1 MAPETHLAWKNPE
14 PVPHDSP
21 STAPH
26 KAHLR
31 LLESS
36 KDDLHPILRQR
47 DPDLIRRSYPRVAW
61 IVDKY
66 FRTEIQGA
74 EHLSDQA
81 CLMTATH
88 NGGMATPDAYALAV
102 AFWRRFGLEQPAYG
116 LMHKA
121 AFGMPLMGKFLVRMG
136 AVHASRENA
145 RIVLRSNFPVMLC
158 PGGDM
163 DALKP
168 YSQRHRIT
176 FGKRMGFIR
185 MAISE
190 QVPIVPVVSVGAHET
205 LFVLNSGQRTARYSG
220 LSKLFRIKAVPM
232 TLGFPFGLTPASLGC
247 LPVPSKIVLR
257 ILPRIELAER
267 PEAAND
273 PAVVQRCFDHV
284 VQTMQ
289 TALSDLASQRKWP
302 VLG

>member
-1 MAPETHLAWKNPE
+1 MPDTHLAWNNPT
-14 PVPHDSP
+14 PVPHSP
-21 STAPH
+21 QQPATH

-31 LLESS
+31 LLEPGEA
-36 KDDLHPILRQR
+36 LHPILTRR
-47 DPDLIRRSYPRVAW
+47 DPDLIRRAYPWVTR
-61 IVDKY
+61 IVDSY

-74 EHLSDQA
+74 ENLMEEA

-88 NGGMATPDAYALAV
+88 NGGMATPDAYGLAV
-102 AFWRRFGLEQPAYG
+102 AFWRRFGLETPAYG

-121 AFGMPLMGKFLVRMG
+121 AFHIPFMGPFLVKMG
-136 AVHASRENA
+136 AVHATRENA
-145 RIVLRSNFPVMLC
+145 RIILRSNFPVMLC

-176 FGKRMGFIR
+176 FGNRRGFIR

-190 QVPIVPVVSVGAHET
+190 QVPIIPVVSVGAHET
-205 LFVLNSGQRTARYSG
+205 LFVLNDGRRTARLSG
-220 LSKLFRIKAVPM
+220 LSRLFRIKSVPL
-232 TLGFPFGLTPASLGC
+232 TVGFPVGLSPAGLGC
-247 LPVPSKIVLR
+247 VPLPSKITLR
-257 ILPRIELAER
+257 ILPKIELAEA
-267 PEAAND
+267 PGSADD

-289 TALSDLASQRKWP
+289 EALDDLASRRRWP
-302 VLG
+302 ILG

>member
-14 PVPHDSP
+14 PVTLGSP
-21 STAPH
+21 PAAPH
-26 KAHLR
+26 KANLR
-31 LLESS
+31 LLEPSLG
-36 KDDLHPILRQR
+36 DLHPLLSKR
-47 DPDLIRRSYPRVAW
+47 DPDLIRRSFPRVAW

-74 EHLSDQA
+74 ENLSDEA

-102 AFWRRFGLEQPAYG
+102 AFWRRFGLEQPAFG

-121 AFGMPLMGKFLVRMG
+121 AFAMPLMGNFLVRMG
-136 AVHASRENA
+136 AVHATRENA
-145 RIVLRSNFPVMLC
+145 RTVLRSNFPVMLC

-168 YSQRHRIT
+168 YRDRHKIT
-176 FGKRMGFIR
+176 FGNRMGFIR

-190 QVPIVPVVSVGAHET
+190 QVPIIPVVSVGAHET
-205 LFVLNSGQRTARYSG
+205 VFVLNSGRRTARYSG
-220 LSKLFRIKAVPM
+220 FSKLFRIKAVPL
-232 TLGFPFGLTPASLGC
+232 TFGFPFGLTPASLGC
-247 LPVPSKIVLR
+247 IPLPSKITLR

-267 PEAAND
+267 PEAAHD
-273 PAVVQRCFDHV
+273 PVVVKRCFDHV

-289 TALSDLASQRKWP
+289 AAVDDLASKRKWP